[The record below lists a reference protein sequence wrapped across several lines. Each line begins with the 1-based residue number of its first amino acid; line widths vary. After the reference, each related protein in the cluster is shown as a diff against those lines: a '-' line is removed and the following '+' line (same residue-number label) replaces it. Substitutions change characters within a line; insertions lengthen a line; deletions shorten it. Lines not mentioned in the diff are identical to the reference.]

1 MHHIT
6 KSPPKFKQPE
16 GACVLQE
23 KIEFRGLGYVAEGE
37 KTVRMI
43 TVYHGSEFLSQLSV
57 FVSTSIMRSCLGLHR
72 EFAKR
77 RAECYSL

>member
-43 TVYHGSEFLSQLSV
+43 SLPWIRIPLTAQCVCFNEHNEI
-57 FVSTSIMRSCLGLHR
+57 VSWTTPGIRQKEGRVL
-72 EFAKR
+72 
-77 RAECYSL
+77 